1 MIVTILTAFIV
12 GFVAGALGSLVT
24 REMTEHTLQQ
34 KTIQDAQQYA
44 VLNRR
49 VEKTSEQFNLCA
61 VALEQLTYKF
71 KRERGAIW
79 ESLNGLWADYD
90 QRHNEQEP
98 EQKKEEQK
106 PEQETATLTV
116 SDIREP
122 HDVVIEAE
130 KETAPERTKTA
141 EKRTKKKKTANT
153 SEPAKHPEKP
163 QKGTEQND
171 STEHESV

>member
-24 REMTEHTLQQ
+24 RELTEHTLQQ

-90 QRHNEQEP
+90 QRHKEQE
-98 EQKKEEQK
+98 
-106 PEQETATLTV
+106 PEQETATLTI

-130 KETAPERTKTA
+130 KETTPERTKTA
-141 EKRTKKKKTANT
+141 EKRTKKKKTENT
-153 SEPAKHPEKP
+153 SEPAKQPEKP

-171 STEHESV
+171 SAEHESV